1 LKNSELSG
9 GMVMARNLSILA
21 FLSLMI
27 LSSCAPIIPQEL
39 KKSLTEEIT
48 IHEVVKDP
56 DLCKGKMVL
65 WGGVILRA
73 VNKKEGTMIE
83 VLQLPLDRSDRPKDV
98 DTSGGRFLVMY
109 PGFLDVA
116 IYRPGREITVVG
128 KIQGIRKLP
137 LGEIEYKYPLLR
149 AEKIHLWKIRPEE
162 IKVYHEY
169 PPYPCWYPYWWWC
182 PYCW

>member
-1 LKNSELSG
+1 
-9 GMVMARNLSILA
+9 MAKNLSILA

-27 LSSCAPIIPQEL
+27 FSGCAPIIPQEL
-39 KKSLTEEIT
+39 KRSIRENIT
-48 IHEVVKDP
+48 IHEVVKNP
-56 DLCKGKMVL
+56 DAYKGKMVL
-65 WGGVILRA
+65 WGGEILRT

-98 DTSGGRFLVMY
+98 DASEGRFLVLHPDY
-109 PGFLDVA
+109 LDVA

-137 LGEIEYKYPLLR
+137 LGEIEYEYPLLK
-149 AEKIHLWKIRPEE
+149 AEKIHLWKIKPEE

-169 PPYPCWYPYWWWC
+169 PPYPYWYPYWWWY